1 MKKITETKPLHKTR
15 TKLINSPLITEK
27 TGPWKRASQQRANHN
42 ANRSSIKF
50 IKHTSS
56 NNDTHPFYAVKIRFG
71 FLPKMWAIQCAC
83 WFTSCWLNVPSLVK
97 SVKARKWISS
107 ILTSQ
112 KQTRSNQFID
122 IFTSHEKIK
131 QPKINEPGLPFI
143 RNLSAKL
150 LRVGHVVH
158 IWHHSNHAS
167 SIAKLLHQPEIQTII
182 LVNIKTY
189 CHRSCCNNSIKILF
203 TSIIPVNNLLS

>member
-1 MKKITETKPLHKTR
+1 MIHIHFMQSRYALDFCPKCEPSNVHAGSHLAGWM
-15 TKLINSPLITEK
+15 SQVWWSQ
-27 TGPWKRASQQRANHN
+27 WKQESE
-42 ANRSSIKF
+42 
-50 IKHTSS
+50 
-56 NNDTHPFYAVKIRFG
+56 Y
-71 FLPKMWAIQCAC
+71 LPSWPPK
-83 WFTSCWLNVPSLVK
+83 NK
-97 SVKARKWISS
+97 
-107 ILTSQ
+107 
-112 KQTRSNQFID
+112 TRSNQFID

-182 LVNIKTY
+182 PVNIKTY

-203 TSIIPVNNLLS
+203 TSIIPVNNLLSQIMLF